1 MPRSHDGRERFQLTK
16 EIRNI
21 IRADTRNKKKEAVK
35 EAFARHTNWAKTAN
49 ELRINRPQAAPV
61 FSIEG
66 RSTTSDEEAI
76 EAIAQHIG
84 KIYSEPNQPVNIPP
98 WNPGHGVGV
107 LDLQEAV
114 GLAVLSAKKGKA
126 SDTSGLSNA
135 CIKSIGEG
143 TIGRIAD
150 IFRKTAKTKAVF
162 RLTGRSRKGY
172 SSIKKELETSSPI
185 TDF

>member
-1 MPRSHDGRERFQLTK
+1 MVEKDFNSPKRPENNQGRHKKQKRSRQRSIRQTHQLGEDG
-16 EIRNI
+16 
-21 IRADTRNKKKEAVK
+21 NK
-35 EAFARHTNWAKTAN
+35 
-49 ELRINRPQAAPV
+49 PQAAPV
-61 FSIEG
+61 FCIEG

-84 KIYSEPNQPVNIPP
+84 KIYSEPNQPINIPP

-150 IFRKTAKTKAVF
+150 IIRNNGENKSGFPIEWKKSQGLLLHKK
-162 RLTGRSRKGY
+162 RS
-172 SSIKKELETSSPI
+172 
-185 TDF
+185 